1 MVLLAYSL
9 VVVLSY
15 LLGSV
20 PSGFLAGKMRGIDI
34 RKAGSGNIG
43 ATNVFRILG
52 KWAGTGVLMMDALK
66 GWLAVTVVAELVAL
80 GFGPPTMTPEAAPS
94 LHGLQLAA
102 GLAAI
107 LGHNYTCWLK
117 FKGGKGIAT
126 SSGVLIAWLPLPFLV
141 MLGVW
146 LVVFALSRY
155 VSLASLATALALPF
169 ATWWLDGRSSMILIT
184 TLLSAMAI
192 YKHRANITRLLNG
205 TVNRFG
211 KKQEAAK

>member
-126 SSGVLIAWLPLPFLV
+126 SSGVLIAWLPLPFFV

-169 ATWWLDGRSSMILIT
+169 ATWWLDGRGSMILIT

-192 YKHRANITRLLNG
+192 YKHRTNITRLLNG
-205 TVNRFG
+205 TENRFG
-211 KKQEAAK
+211 HRQEAVK

>member
-66 GWLAVTVVAELVAL
+66 GWLAVTVAAELVAL

-102 GLAAI
+102 GVAAI
-107 LGHNYTCWLK
+107 VGHNYTCWLK

-184 TLLSAMAI
+184 TLLSAMAT

-205 TVNRFG
+205 TENRFG